1 MRSPQPSSSGPRIRG
16 VPPCSSTP
24 PGFALRSPISPE
36 NLVSS
41 QIVKDRI
48 LRAFE
53 LFDARLDSIAENILH
68 LEGSLLDSPTVSGFL
83 LICEAQGRSMVQC
96 RLWISARSSPR

>member
-16 VPPCSSTP
+16 APPCSSTP

-36 NLVSS
+36 ILVSS

-48 LRAFE
+48 LRVVE
-53 LFDARLDSIAENILH
+53 LLDGISENILH
-68 LEGSLLDSPTVSGFL
+68 LEGSLIDGRTVSDSL
-83 LICEAQGRSMVQC
+83 LFCEVPGRSMVQC
-96 RLWISARSSPR
+96 RLWISAR